1 MRTYEDIAALTG
13 SIKLPVS
20 ILVTRRRAHEMD
32 PPYFPPAYTSLI
44 DDVMIQNSL
53 HLRQDKLRQ
62 IALHPV
68 KLHAGQANLPG
79 GELGRP
85 AAREQVLV
93 PEMTGGRVLTT
104 NV

>member
-1 MRTYEDIAALTG
+1 MTRYEDIAALTG
-13 SIKLPVS
+13 SIELPVS

-32 PPYFPPAYTSLI
+32 PLYFAPAYTSLI
-44 DDVMIQNSL
+44 DDVMIQNAL
-53 HLRQDKLRQ
+53 HLRQDKIRQ

-85 AAREQVLV
+85 AAREQILI